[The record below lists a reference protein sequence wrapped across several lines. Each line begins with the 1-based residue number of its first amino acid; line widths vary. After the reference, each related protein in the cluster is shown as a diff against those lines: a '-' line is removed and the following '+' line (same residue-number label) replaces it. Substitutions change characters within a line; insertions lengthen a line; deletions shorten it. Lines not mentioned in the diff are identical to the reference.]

1 MGILPSSKEDQI
13 IQLIRLDKPIK
24 LKEFLLNNNN
34 IPNGYGIYRNIIAER
49 KCMGNFKTNSLN
61 GIGIEESIE
70 DGYTY
75 FGEFELN
82 KKHGYGTLK

>member
-1 MGILPSSKEDQI
+1 
-13 IQLIRLDKPIK
+13 
-24 LKEFLLNNNN
+24 
-34 IPNGYGIYRNIIAER
+34 
-49 KCMGNFKTNSLN
+49 MGNFKINSLN

-82 KKHGYGTLK
+82 KKHGYGTLKWKEGITYEGQFFRNQMNGYAIIKFPENKIYRGRQPVLYCT